1 MSRCPAAFWLPAFAS
16 RSSHSRRGT
25 QPSLRSAYRPNG
37 RTPTGLPRSRAR
49 VTTGLGALCSRGQR
63 CSSRLERVPNWRP
76 PHSQRPVPA
85 LRHNNPSCGS
95 LHHEASTRVQAI
107 HPSVLPSPVT
117 PGWNGSASAFPELRT
132 PPTRSRTTH
141 VEEET
146 GHRARTWNNTHV
158 TSDEPPTSCSLVSCD
173 LASHRALQGGRHHA
187 RHAGREIRAGP
198 APDPIA
204 GSRAAVGTGGSRIKR
219 SWRRGSP
226 LRVSEGAVG
235 SRLLRGRPS
244 ALCLGDRAKARCLYC
259 IARWLP
265 RQCGSGSPVQDG

>member
-1 MSRCPAAFWLPAFAS
+1 VSRFPAAVRLPAFAS
-16 RSSHSRRGT
+16 RPSHSRRN
-25 QPSLRSAYRPNG
+25 SALL
-37 RTPTGLPRSRAR
+37 TVGLPAKRPDPDGVTAFGTHESRPGWELSLA
-49 VTTGLGALCSRGQR
+49 RGQR

-107 HPSVLPSPVT
+107 HPSGLPSPVT

-141 VEEET
+141 VEEGT

-173 LASHRALQGGRHHA
+173 LASHRALQGGSASRPTC
-187 RHAGREIRAGP
+187 RSRNQSR
-198 APDPIA
+198 
-204 GSRAAVGTGGSRIKR
+204 SRARSDRRFESSGRHWRITPQAVMAARLTASCVGR
-219 SWRRGSP
+219 
-226 LRVSEGAVG
+226 AVR
-235 SRLLRGRPS
+235 SRLLRGRQP
-244 ALCLGDRAKARCLYC
+244 AVCLGDRAKARCPYS
-259 IARWLP
+259 R
-265 RQCGSGSPVQDG
+265 